1 MTNEMNDLLQA
12 VAAEWG
18 QGSQEH
24 NIARDVCKLAN
35 KEIEALT
42 AENERLA
49 SVATDF
55 ASSLIVAEN
64 NLSHVSEENERLRE
78 ALRVYAGPLEWTQE
92 GGWGMFPV
100 WADGYQGGVY
110 IDDNTLDFGDAARAA
125 LEKQP

>member
-1 MTNEMNDLLQA
+1 MTKEMNDLLQA

-42 AENERLA
+42 AENERWRKALKRIA
-49 SVATDF
+49 RYDVGLQ
-55 ASSLIVAEN
+55 SLIEDGADTPEN
-64 NLSHVSEENERLRE
+64 RAKYYEG
-78 ALRVYAGPLEWTQE
+78 RVEYRRS
-92 GGWGMFPV
+92 
-100 WADGYQGGVY
+100 
-110 IDDNTLDFGDAARAA
+110 IARTA

>member
-42 AENERLA
+42 AENERWRKALKRIA
-49 SVATDF
+49 RYDVGLQ
-55 ASSLIVAEN
+55 SLIEDGADTPEN
-64 NLSHVSEENERLRE
+64 RAKYYEG
-78 ALRVYAGPLEWTQE
+78 RVEYRRS
-92 GGWGMFPV
+92 
-100 WADGYQGGVY
+100 
-110 IDDNTLDFGDAARAA
+110 IARTA

>member
-1 MTNEMNDLLQA
+1 MTNKMNDLLQA

-42 AENERLA
+42 AENEK
-49 SVATDF
+49 
-55 ASSLIVAEN
+55 
-64 NLSHVSEENERLRE
+64 LRE
-78 ALRVYAGPLEWTQE
+78 YLSSALETLRDAEVCD
-92 GGWGMFPV
+92 
-100 WADGYQGGVY
+100 DGCSLC
-110 IDDNTLDFGDAARAA
+110 NEAFEA

>member
-42 AENERLA
+42 AEIEM
-49 SVATDF
+49 
-55 ASSLIVAEN
+55 
-64 NLSHVSEENERLRE
+64 LRE

-100 WADGYQGGVY
+100 WADGYPGGVY
-110 IDDNTLDFGDAARAA
+110 IDDDTLDFGDAARAA

>member
-1 MTNEMNDLLQA
+1 MTDEMNDLLQA

-42 AENERLA
+42 SEIERKDAALQDMLTVYFSSTKRIEALTAENELSRKALG
-49 SVATDF
+49 
-55 ASSLIVAEN
+55 LI
-64 NLSHVSEENERLRE
+64 
-78 ALRVYAGPLEWTQE
+78 ALGSIIELDDEDV
-92 GGWGMFPV
+92 PV
-100 WADGYQGGVY
+100 QVWL
-110 IDDNTLDFGDAARAA
+110 DDEDMRSIARAA

>member
-42 AENERLA
+42 AENERL
-49 SVATDF
+49 
-55 ASSLIVAEN
+55 
-64 NLSHVSEENERLRE
+64 RE

-100 WADGYQGGVY
+100 WADGYPGGVY

>member
-1 MTNEMNDLLQA
+1 MTDEMNDLLQA

-42 AENERLA
+42 AE
-49 SVATDF
+49 V
-55 ASSLIVAEN
+55 
-64 NLSHVSEENERLRE
+64 ERLRE
-78 ALRVYAGPLEWTQE
+78 HLSSALETLRDAG
-92 GGWGMFPV
+92 V
-100 WADGYQGGVY
+100 C
-110 IDDNTLDFGDAARAA
+110 DDKCSLCNEAFAA

>member
-42 AENERLA
+42 AA
-49 SVATDF
+49 ST
-55 ASSLIVAEN
+55 
-64 NLSHVSEENERLRE
+64 
-78 ALRVYAGPLEWTQE
+78 ALRDDLLSRAEWDKDAGKVVCA
-92 GGWGMFPV
+92 GNGV
-100 WADGYQGGVY
+100 WLKF
-110 IDDNTLDFGDAARAA
+110 NEA

>member
-1 MTNEMNDLLQA
+1 MTKEMNDLLQA

-42 AENERLA
+42 AEIEGLRKAL
-49 SVATDF
+49 
-55 ASSLIVAEN
+55 
-64 NLSHVSEENERLRE
+64 EEAPIIGLRE
-78 ALRVYAGPLEWTQE
+78 GLVAFRFRQDEWLKTKYRE
-92 GGWGMFPV
+92 
-100 WADGYQGGVY
+100 
-110 IDDNTLDFGDAARAA
+110 A